1 MLMDSDIF
9 LITNDNYKSQEEK
22 TYGYKWLDNDGFFI
36 DVKWKGDCLEISRS
50 YMSPYIVYYSYG
62 SFYCISNSV
71 KILSRYLINDRGIK
85 LTEKIKQDKIWTKE
99 ESYETDFDELQ
110 LVPVTVDIYINETG
124 LRFKENKK
132 YFCKSFSTEIIDDWF
147 NTYKHLLTEISPYTT
162 VDLSGGQDTRILYSM
177 VDKERINKVRGLKG
191 GKFEPELIIT
201 KNLST
206 TDNIILNA
214 PRSEMF
220 SYRISNNDTSIFS
233 DFLPMDG
240 FYSEHNKTVER
251 NNIGN
256 MYYYVSG
263 LCTECL
269 KWSKALNT
277 IKISQSWGLRYQ
289 SLNLI
294 SYYNYGIMNIFPF
307 TDSRLLS
314 IKCTKDQSPIDYIY
328 KNLIDKKYFNFP
340 FYNSNEQYYYTYHNF
355 TDTLSKSEI
364 ERTNPK
370 PSYYI
375 SNIDEYINQ
384 NYQKWSKNSH
394 SLNRPM

>member
-22 TYGYKWLDNDGFFI
+22 TYGYKWVGNEGFFI
-36 DVKWKGDCLEISRS
+36 DVKWKDDCLEISRS
-50 YMSPYIVYYSYG
+50 YMSPYIVYYVNG

-71 KILSRYLINDRGIK
+71 KTLSQYLINDRRIK
-85 LTEKIKQDKIWTKE
+85 LTEKIKQNKIWTKE
-99 ESYETDFDELQ
+99 ESYETDFEELQ
-110 LVPVTVDIYINETG
+110 LVPVTVDIYINEIG
-124 LRFKENKK
+124 LQFKENKK
-132 YFCKSFSTEIIDDWF
+132 YFCKPFSTEVIDDWF
-147 NTYKHLLTEISPYTT
+147 NTYKHLLTKISPYTT

-177 VDKERINKVRGLKG
+177 VDKERINKVRGLKR
-191 GKFEPELIIT
+191 GKFEPELIIA
-201 KNLST
+201 KNLSAS
-206 TDNIILNA
+206 DDIILNA

-220 SYRISNNDTSIFS
+220 SYRILNNDTSIFS
-233 DFLPMDG
+233 DFSPMDM
-240 FYSEHNKTVER
+240 FYSNYDKTVER

-269 KWSKALNT
+269 KSSKLLNT
-277 IKISQSWGLRYQ
+277 VKISQSWGLRYQ

-314 IKCTKDQSPIDYIY
+314 IECTKDQSPIDYIY

-340 FYNSNEQYYYTYHNF
+340 FYNSNERYYYTYHNF
-355 TDTLSKSEI
+355 IDTLSKSEI

-370 PSYYI
+370 PLYYI

-384 NYQKWSKNSH
+384 NYQK
-394 SLNRPM
+394 

>member
-9 LITNDNYKSQEEK
+9 LITNDNYRSQEEK
-22 TYGYKWLDNDGFFI
+22 TYGYKWVSNEGFFI
-36 DVKWKGDCLEISRS
+36 DVSWNDDCLKISRS
-50 YMSPYIVYYSYG
+50 YMSPYIVYYVNG
-62 SFYCISNSV
+62 SFYCISNSI
-71 KILSRYLINDRGIK
+71 KTLSQYLINDRGIK

-99 ESYETDFDELQ
+99 ESYETDFEELR
-110 LVPVTVDIYINETG
+110 LAPVTVDIYINEAG
-124 LRFKENKK
+124 IQFKENKK
-132 YFCKSFSTEIIDDWF
+132 YFCKPFSTEIIDDWF
-147 NTYKHLLTEISPYTT
+147 NTYKHLLTKISPYTT

-177 VDKERINKVRGLKG
+177 VDKERINKVHGFKRD
-191 GKFEPELIIT
+191 KFKPEFIIA
-201 KNLST
+201 KNLSAS
-206 TDNIILNA
+206 DDIILNA
-214 PRSEMF
+214 SRSEMF
-220 SYRISNNDTSIFS
+220 SYRILNNDTSIFS
-233 DFLPMDG
+233 DFSPMDM
-240 FYSEHNKTVER
+240 FNSNVKKMVER

-269 KWSKALNT
+269 KSCKLLNT
-277 IKISQSWGLRYQ
+277 VKISQSWGLRYQ

-314 IKCTKDQSPIDYIY
+314 IECTKDQSPIDYIY
-328 KNLIDKKYFNFP
+328 KNLIDKKYLNFP
-340 FYNSNEQYYYTYHNF
+340 FYNSNERYYYTYHNF
-355 TDTLSKSEI
+355 IDTLSKSEI

-384 NYQKWSKNSH
+384 NYQK
-394 SLNRPM
+394 

>member
-1 MLMDSDIF
+1 
-9 LITNDNYKSQEEK
+9 
-22 TYGYKWLDNDGFFI
+22 
-36 DVKWKGDCLEISRS
+36 
-50 YMSPYIVYYSYG
+50 
-62 SFYCISNSV
+62 
-71 KILSRYLINDRGIK
+71 
-85 LTEKIKQDKIWTKE
+85 
-99 ESYETDFDELQ
+99 
-110 LVPVTVDIYINETG
+110 
-124 LRFKENKK
+124 
-132 YFCKSFSTEIIDDWF
+132 
-147 NTYKHLLTEISPYTT
+147 
-162 VDLSGGQDTRILYSM
+162 
-177 VDKERINKVRGLKG
+177 
-191 GKFEPELIIT
+191 
-201 KNLST
+201 
-206 TDNIILNA
+206 
-214 PRSEMF
+214 MF
-220 SYRISNNDTSIFS
+220 SYRILNNDTSIFS
-233 DFLPMDG
+233 DFSPMDM
-240 FYSEHNKTVER
+240 FYSNYNKTVER

-269 KWSKALNT
+269 KSGKLLNMV
-277 IKISQSWGLRYQ
+277 KISQSWGLRYQ

-314 IKCTKDQSPIDYIY
+314 IECTKDQSPIDYIY

-384 NYQKWSKNSH
+384 NYQK
-394 SLNRPM
+394 

>member
-1 MLMDSDIF
+1 
-9 LITNDNYKSQEEK
+9 
-22 TYGYKWLDNDGFFI
+22 
-36 DVKWKGDCLEISRS
+36 
-50 YMSPYIVYYSYG
+50 MSPYIVYYVNG
-62 SFYCISNSV
+62 SFYCISNSI
-71 KILSRYLINDRGIK
+71 KTLSQYLINDKGIK

-99 ESYETDFDELQ
+99 ESYETDFEELQ

-124 LRFKENKK
+124 LQFKENKK
-132 YFCKSFSTEIIDDWF
+132 YFCKPFNTETIDDWF

-177 VDKERINKVRGLKG
+177 VDKERINKVRGLKRD
-191 GKFEPELIIT
+191 KFKPEFIIA
-201 KNLST
+201 KNLSAS
-206 TDNIILNA
+206 DDIILNA

-220 SYRISNNDTSIFS
+220 SYRILNNDTSIFS
-233 DFLPMDG
+233 DFSPMDM
-240 FYSEHNKTVER
+240 FYSNYDKTVEC

-269 KWSKALNT
+269 KSCKLLNT
-277 IKISQSWGLRYQ
+277 VKISQSWGLRYQ

-314 IKCTKDQSPIDYIY
+314 IECTKDQLPIDYIY
-328 KNLIDKKYFNFP
+328 KNLIDKKYLNFS

-355 TDTLSKSEI
+355 TDLLSKSEI
-364 ERTNPK
+364 KQINPK

-375 SNIDEYINQ
+375 SNIDEYIQQ
-384 NYQKWSKNSH
+384 NYQ
-394 SLNRPM
+394 R

>member
-1 MLMDSDIF
+1 MLMDNDIF

-71 KILSRYLINDRGIK
+71 KILSQYLINDRGIK

-99 ESYETDFDELQ
+99 ESYETDFEELQ

-132 YFCKSFSTEIIDDWF
+132 YFCKPFSTEIIDDWF
-147 NTYKHLLTEISPYTT
+147 NTYKHLLTKISPYTT
-162 VDLSGGQDTRILYSM
+162 IDLSGGQDTRILYSM

-233 DFLPMDG
+233 DFLPMDR

-269 KWSKALNT
+269 KLSKALNM

-314 IKCTKDQSPIDYIY
+314 LKFTKDQPPIDYIY
-328 KNLIDKKYFNFP
+328 KNLIDKKYLNFP
-340 FYNSNEQYYYTYHNF
+340 FYNSNERYYYTYHNF
-355 TDTLSKSEI
+355 IDTLSKSEI

-375 SNIDEYINQ
+375 SNIGEYINQ

-394 SLNRPM
+394 LLNRPM